1 VFRIVLASE
10 AVSILRE
17 QFAPQSM
24 LFGGAFCFVGLF
36 VLMVQL
42 QRQRVI
48 DWRRLVAIV
57 LSTLA
62 LVVLLFASSEFALAV
77 GVVLAGGATVALG
90 GVAVKIVVHLVKIV

>member
-1 VFRIVLASE
+1 MLGVVLASE

-42 QRQRVI
+42 QRQRTI
-48 DWRRLVAIV
+48 DWTRLVTIV

-62 LVVLLFASSEFALAV
+62 VVVLLFTSPEFALAV
-77 GVVLAGGATVALG
+77 GVVLAGGVTVALG
-90 GVAVKIVVHLVKIV
+90 GVAVKIVVHLVKVV